1 MYDTAT
7 WSRVVPSNKPWIS
20 MTEDQLLNNMQKIWD
35 KPQNCAVSHL
45 KAGIAQL
52 QSRGILTAEE
62 AEACLKETLKM
73 RSKAQQNERNNHE

>member
-1 MYDTAT
+1 
-7 WSRVVPSNKPWIS
+7 
-20 MTEDQLLNNMQKIWD
+20 MTQDQLLNNMQKIWD

-62 AEACLKETLKM
+62 AQACLKETLKM
-73 RSKAQQNERNNHE
+73 RAKAQQNERNNHE

>member
-1 MYDTAT
+1 MYDTT
-7 WSRVVPSNKPWIS
+7 TMIRVVPANKPWIS

-62 AEACLKETLKM
+62 AQACLKETLKI
-73 RSKAQQNERNNHE
+73 RAKAQQNERNNHE